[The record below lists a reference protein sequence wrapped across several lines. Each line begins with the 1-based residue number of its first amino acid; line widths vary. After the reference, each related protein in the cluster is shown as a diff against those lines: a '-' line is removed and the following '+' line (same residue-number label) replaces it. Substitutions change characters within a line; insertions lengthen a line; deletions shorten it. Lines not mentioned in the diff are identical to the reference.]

1 MSAFGTKLISSLPAT
16 VPFVGPE
23 AIVRQKGAE
32 FIARLGANESVFG
45 PSPKVYEALRTA
57 PDEIFKYPDPEAWE
71 LRDALSKHVGVP
83 MDAITVGEGID
94 GLLGVVVRAVMEAGD
109 VAVTTAGS
117 YPTFNYHVAGFGGR
131 LEIVPMKDD
140 REDLSALVKK
150 ASETGARILYVSN
163 PNNPMG
169 TVNSVED
176 VMATIDELPET
187 CLMILDEAYVELA
200 DHKVNPDINIR
211 RPNVIHM
218 RTFSKAYGMAGQRVG
233 YAVVHPGLIGSFD
246 KIRNHFGVNRLG
258 QIAALSALKDQAY
271 LEDVISK
278 TYSGRNRLAKIA
290 VSHGLTPIPSQTNFV
305 TMDCGDVGR
314 ANGVLKALLDQ
325 RIFVRKPMV
334 APQDRCIRVS
344 VSVPEEIDLFE
355 DALSTALALS

>member
-1 MSAFGTKLISSLPAT
+1 MSAFGTKLLSSLPAT

-57 PDEIFKYPDPEAWE
+57 TDEIFKYPDPEAWE

-94 GLLGVVVRAVMEAGD
+94 GLLGVVIRAVMEPGD

-140 REDLSALVKK
+140 REDLGALIANAKEV
-150 ASETGARILYVSN
+150 GARIVYMSN

-169 TVNSVED
+169 TVNRVED
-176 VMATIDELPET
+176 VVAAIDELPET
-187 CLMILDEAYVELA
+187 LSDDLGRGLC
-200 DHKVNPDINIR
+200 
-211 RPNVIHM
+211 
-218 RTFSKAYGMAGQRVG
+218 RVG
-233 YAVVHPGLIGSFD
+233 
-246 KIRNHFGVNRLG
+246 
-258 QIAALSALKDQAY
+258 
-271 LEDVISK
+271 
-278 TYSGRNRLAKIA
+278 
-290 VSHGLTPIPSQTNFV
+290 
-305 TMDCGDVGR
+305 
-314 ANGVLKALLDQ
+314 
-325 RIFVRKPMV
+325 
-334 APQDRCIRVS
+334 
-344 VSVPEEIDLFE
+344 
-355 DALSTALALS
+355 